1 MEKIRVILVDDHG
14 IVREGIRMVLENDDE
29 IDVVGEAEDIASALT
44 IMADLSPDLVLLDID
59 LGHQSS
65 LDHLEQMVE
74 ASPQSRI
81 LMLTGLNDEEAN
93 KRAMLGGAHGLVLKN
108 RASATLLTA
117 VKKVHAGEIWFDRNL
132 ASKVLSDNNR
142 RNRDERQQREKLN
155 SLTPRERE
163 IASLIAEGLVN
174 KDIAKR
180 LSITEKTV
188 RNALTVIYNK
198 LGVTNRLELAIY
210 ASKNGLDA

>member
-29 IDVVGEAEDIASALT
+29 IDVIGEAEDIASALT

-163 IASLIAEGLVN
+163 IAALIAEGLVN